1 MITIANK
8 SMIPAL
14 KSLWIEAFGDSDAYV
29 GFFLDHRFDDITT
42 FVYLVNNLPV
52 SMAFVFD
59 EELYYKGDYLKGGY
73 IYGVATGGEHRG
85 KGYSTKVLE
94 HIHTIYPTT
103 FLVPATES
111 LFDFY
116 EKKGYKT
123 AFTISEMQFSLH
135 EIELSKTHYSLAPIS
150 PEDYKSLRDAS
161 FQSEGYIRWS
171 LPSITYTLKENEY
184 WKGKA
189 LKVTTP
195 SSSSKEDLILYRFAE
210 GQVYIKETTLSGQ
223 ELLDISYLLM
233 KEHQADKCNIRLP
246 FDFKSNSKRL
256 GMLHSSF
263 EVENG
268 YCNLVLD

>member
-1 MITIANK
+1 MITIANEP
-8 SMIPAL
+8 MIPVL

-29 GFFLDHRFDDITT
+29 GFFLDHRFNDITT
-42 FVYLVNNLPV
+42 FVYLVDNLPV

-59 EELYYKGDYLKGGY
+59 EELYYKGDYVKGGY
-73 IYGVATGGEHRG
+73 IYGVATGGDHRG
-85 KGYSTKVLE
+85 KGYSTQILE
-94 HIHTIYPTT
+94 HIHTLYPTT

-123 AFTISEMQFSLH
+123 AFTINEMQFSLC
-135 EIELSKTHYSLAPIS
+135 EIEPSKTHYTLVPIS
-150 PEDYKSLRDAS
+150 PEDYKIFRDAS
-161 FQSEGYIRWS
+161 FQDEGYIRWS
-171 LPSITYTLKENEY
+171 LSSIAYTLAENEY
-184 WKGKA
+184 WRGKA
-189 LKVTTP
+189 LKVAALNG
-195 SSSSKEDLILYRFAE
+195 SSKEDILLYRCAKD
-210 GQVYIKETTLSGQ
+210 QVYIKETTLSGQ

-246 FDFKSNSKRL
+246 YDLKSNGKRF